1 MNIDYIIDTFKDC
14 GFRVDERDMP
24 DFAYGL
30 KQTMIQKLPKEQ
42 VKERYTKT
50 WTIYCGDTKYHQ
62 HTFNE
67 SFSIFQSYDV
77 NSGGVKYYDPNHFHY
92 FYSIN
97 HNQYEANVYH
107 ENDLSDLYN
116 DLINDLKKILGKS
129 GLRQLKLN
137 SIGI

>member
-14 GFRVDERDMP
+14 GFRVRELDMP

-30 KQTMIQKLPKEQ
+30 RQTMIQKLPKEQ

-50 WTIYCGDTKYHQ
+50 WTIYCGDSKYH
-62 HTFNE
+62 NE
-67 SFSIFQSYDV
+67 SFAIFQNYDV
-77 NSGGVKYYDPNHFHY
+77 NSGGVRYYDPNHFHY
-92 FYSIN
+92 FYSIK
-97 HNQYEANVYH
+97 HSDETKIYH

-116 DLINDLKKILGKS
+116 DLINDLKKILGKP